1 MSIVDDIRIRVFYP
15 SALPDR
21 TGPHAVGTAKLKVH
35 ANGRGGRAIVVQL
48 WYPVEE
54 AQASLHARGLNWL
67 TRLLHPTWAPA
78 HHRAPLA
85 NSETA
90 FPFIAYVP
98 DAHGH
103 HDDNTFTLANLASHG
118 FILAA
123 IDDPYRQG
131 RIDFTA
137 HAPRASNGVASAVAA
152 HDASL
157 VARGIKTVSALLDG
171 LQMLE
176 PDGPGGLWAGR
187 INLKQVGI
195 LGYAMGGTVAAD
207 TALADPR
214 FNAAANL
221 AGGLGGK
228 ARLNVPYLL
237 MLSDSSRAAPQATS
251 LPAGNAPTRPGEYR
265 YAQDQA
271 ALPESHVIEVAGTKS
286 EHFSDK
292 LIFPSWISRRHDHL
306 PGCKRI
312 RAIIDSY
319 TVAFFTT
326 YLRADPHPL
335 MCVRHSPYPE
345 VHFVTGSDEH
355 GAWALQEPAG
365 RA

>member
-1 MSIVDDIRIRVFYP
+1 LA
-15 SALPDR
+15 SA
-21 TGPHAVGTAKLKVH
+21 
-35 ANGRGGRAIVVQL
+35 
-48 WYPVEE
+48 E
-54 AQASLHARGLNWL
+54 A
-67 TRLLHPTWAPA
+67 
-78 HHRAPLA
+78 
-85 NSETA
+85 A
-90 FPFIAYVP
+90 FPFIAYLP

-123 IDDPYRQG
+123 IADPYRNG
-131 RIDFTA
+131 RTELTS
-137 HAPRASNGVASAVAA
+137 HAPGATNGVASPVAV
-152 HDASL
+152 HRASL
-157 VARGIKTVSALLDG
+157 VARGIKTVSELLDG
-171 LQMLE
+171 LQMLQ

-195 LGYAMGGTVAAD
+195 LGYAMGGTVAAE
-207 TALADPR
+207 TALADAR
-214 FNAAANL
+214 VNAAANL

-237 MLSDSSRAAPQATS
+237 MLSESSGAAPQATS
-251 LPAGNAPTRPGEYR
+251 LPNGTGPTRPEEYR

-271 ALPESHVIEVAGTKS
+271 ALPESHVIEVAGTKDH
-286 EHFSDK
+286 HFSDK
-292 LIFPSWISRRHDHL
+292 LIFPSSLSRKHDQH
-306 PGCKRI
+306 PSAKRI

-345 VHFVTGSDEH
+345 VHFVSKSAEH